1 MLHFT
6 EYDIHPQNIFLDV
19 NFSDFVYG
27 VNDNPSW
34 SLGTIDNV
42 TDYFELEDEFGNDIN
57 IGTIIDSDGNT
68 LQPNTGYNQIRFPL
82 N

>member
-1 MLHFT
+1 MLIGEMLHFT

-42 TDYFELEDEFGNDIN
+42 TDYFELKMNLVMINLLEQLLILMEIPCSLIRDI
-57 IGTIIDSDGNT
+57 
-68 LQPNTGYNQIRFPL
+68 IR
-82 N
+82 